1 MSIFKILEKSI
12 ARNAE
17 NFSEFLSDKSGSIL
31 KGSEFML
38 FALANI
44 FNDKSIEDVERGIVD
59 SSYKKEK
66 YDYGIDAIY
75 ITASSN
81 FVEQPEDLE
90 EYNEDTKFIIHIFQ
104 FKRATGIAQA
114 DMLKFKTGIKKVLI
128 DENLSDD
135 DNLYFYNRMNVL
147 DEIKSSIFENFP
159 SENISVVCYVVF
171 GGIENILLKDKIVSD
186 EITNI
191 KDELNSNGYTQSE
204 IKILDCEALIK
215 DPSQHQDIVDIVE
228 YEKTFKY
235 ITDTDQ
241 SQKLNGY
248 ISIIKGGEIAELVR
262 KHQSSIFEANIRDY
276 FKRSDLN
283 SKIIETSSNDN
294 ESKYFWSFNN
304 GLTMTCSKVE
314 ELPSNKY
321 KLHNLQIVN
330 GCQTSNAIYQ
340 AIKNR
345 QKVEELVNKQ
355 NRGDTLTVKE
365 KDELTKIE
373 ELQFNSD
380 TTLLVKIIETKD
392 QDLIY
397 RITETTNSQTPI
409 KAFSLKANDDV
420 QKLIEKFLDDY
431 DIAYERRINE
441 LRNKGKKNIY
451 SIQKLFQLYTSH
463 ILLKP
468 SQAKT
473 IPKRLFISTYDD
485 VFPAPHVKNVN
496 FLLYY
501 FPIYLDIHVNKG
513 IKKYSASDDIN
524 PYTKTLF
531 SYGKFH
537 LGCFL
542 LSSILHKN
550 YNEKGII
557 ENEEKIKNELENNLE
572 FHFINAL
579 ENLEK
584 VIKNFVGNKKE
595 SIPSAVR
602 RSELDSRI
610 AKFIKSPK

>member
-1 MSIFKILEKSI
+1 MSIFKILEKTISK
-12 ARNAE
+12 NSE
-17 NFSEFLSDKSGSIL
+17 NFSEFLSDKSGDIL

-44 FNDKSIEDVERGIVD
+44 FNDKNIEDVEKGIVD

-75 ITASSN
+75 ITASN
-81 FVEQPEDLE
+81 DFVEQPEDLE
-90 EYNEDTKFIIHIFQ
+90 EYNDDTKFKIHIFQ
-104 FKRATGIAQA
+104 FKRGTGISQA
-114 DMLKFKTGIKKVLI
+114 DMLKFKTGITKVLI
-128 DENLSDD
+128 NEDLSDD
-135 DNLYFYNRMNVL
+135 DNLYFYNRMSVL
-147 DEIKSSIFENFP
+147 DEVKASIFDKFP

-171 GGIENILLKDKIVSD
+171 GGMESNLLKDKIVSD

-191 KDELNSNGYTQSE
+191 EDELNSNGYTQSE
-204 IKILDCEALIK
+204 IKILDCQSLIK
-215 DPSQHQDIVDIVE
+215 APSQHQSIVDIVE

-235 ITDTDQ
+235 ITDTDK

-283 SKIIETSSNDN
+283 SKIIETSSSDN

-314 ELPSNKY
+314 ELPNNKY

-330 GCQTSNAIYQ
+330 GCQTSNAIYN
-340 AIKNR
+340 AVKN
-345 QKVEELVNKQ
+345 KEKFSELLNKQ
-355 NRGDTLTVKE
+355 NKGEHLTVKE
-365 KDELTKIE
+365 KDELSKKKD
-373 ELQFNSD
+373 LQFNND
-380 TTLLVKIIETKD
+380 TTLLVKIIETNNE
-392 QDLIY
+392 DLIY

-420 QKLIEKFLDDY
+420 QKLIEKFLEDY
-431 DIAYERRINE
+431 GIAYERRINE

-473 IPKRLFISTYDD
+473 IPKQLFISTYDD
-485 VFPAPHVKNVN
+485 VFPAPHVKHVN

-501 FPIYLDIHVNKG
+501 FPIYLDIHVTKG
-513 IKKYSASDDIN
+513 IKQYSKDDAIDQ
-524 PYTKTLF
+524 YKKTLF

-542 LSSILHKN
+542 LSSILKN
-550 YNEKGII
+550 KYNVKGII
-557 ENEEKIKNELENNLE
+557 ENEEKIKDELKNNLD
-572 FHFINAL
+572 FHFMKAL

-584 VIKNFVGNKKE
+584 VIKNFAGNKKE

-602 RSELDSRI
+602 RSDLDSRI
-610 AKFIKSPK
+610 AKFIKAKK